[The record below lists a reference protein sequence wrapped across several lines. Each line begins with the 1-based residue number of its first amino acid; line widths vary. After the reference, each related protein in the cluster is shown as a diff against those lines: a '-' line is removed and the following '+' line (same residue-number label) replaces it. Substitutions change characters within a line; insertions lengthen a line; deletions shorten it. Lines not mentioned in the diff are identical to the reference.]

1 MSEISS
7 FLTRILTDLAAE
19 TGRFSVKTTSDGFL
33 NILEFTDGTSINTF
47 ASHLGANSD
56 AASAI
61 AIDKVATSSLLET
74 RGVAHIPHYLY
85 YSSKMY
91 SDEKQKLFEA
101 VRAAFKIADLH
112 DGQPAIVIKPNC
124 GTSGRDVRLA
134 HSEQEAAEI
143 AEKVLV
149 SNLSIAISPYYAAE
163 AEYRCT
169 YLNGEVRFLYR
180 KIHTKDWRFN
190 LHAGSASEVLDE
202 KDPKYRAVVELAIK
216 AAKAIDINFAHIDIM
231 EKDGQLA
238 VLEINSAVTYAIF
251 SKQHP
256 ECYDKL
262 KSIYKDAI
270 DLIYNRRVS
279 QS

>member
-1 MSEISS
+1 MSEKPS
-7 FLTRILTDLAAE
+7 FLTRVLTDLATE
-19 TGRFSVKTTSDGFL
+19 TGRFSVKTISDGFL
-33 NILEFTDGTSINTF
+33 NTLVFSDGTSVNTF

-61 AIDKVATSSLLET
+61 AVDKVATSSLLEA
-74 RGVAHIPHYLY
+74 RSIAHIPHYLY
-85 YSSKMY
+85 YSSKSY
-91 SDEKQKLFEA
+91 SDEKQKLFDA
-101 VRAAFKIADLH
+101 VHAAFKTADNFN
-112 DGQPAIVIKPNC
+112 GQPAIVIKPNC
-124 GTSGRDVRLA
+124 GTSGRDVWLA
-134 HSEQEAAEI
+134 RSESEAI
-143 AEKVLV
+143 KTAEKVLI

-169 YLNGEVRFLYR
+169 YLNGKVRFLYR

-202 KDPKYRAVVELAIK
+202 TDPKYQAVIKLAIK
-216 AAKAIDINFAHIDIM
+216 AGKALDIDFAHIDIM

-251 SKQHP
+251 VKQHP

-270 DLIYNRRVS
+270 ELIYNKRVS

>member
-1 MSEISS
+1 MSEKSP
-7 FLTRILTDLAAE
+7 FLTRVLTDLAAE
-19 TGRFSVKTTSDGFL
+19 TGRFSIKTTSDGFL
-33 NILEFTDGTSINTF
+33 NTLIFTDGTSINTF
-47 ASHLGANSD
+47 ASHLGANTD

-61 AIDKVATSSLLET
+61 AIDKVATSSLLESC
-74 RGVAHIPHYLY
+74 GIAHIPHYLY
-85 YSSKMY
+85 YSSKSY
-91 SDEKQKLFEA
+91 SDEKQKLFDA
-101 VRAAFKIADLH
+101 VKKAFQSADLH

-124 GTSGRDVRLA
+124 GTSGRDVHLA
-134 HSEQEAAEI
+134 HSESEAIDI
-143 AEKVLV
+143 AKTILV
-149 SNLSIAISPYYAAE
+149 SNPSIAISPYFAAE

-169 YLNGEVRFLYR
+169 YLNGKVRFLYR

-202 KDPKYRAVVELAIK
+202 TDPKYQAIVELAIQAGK
-216 AAKAIDINFAHIDIM
+216 ALGIDFAHIDIM
-231 EKDGQLA
+231 EKDGQLT
-238 VLEINSAVTYAIF
+238 VLEVNSAVTYAIF

-270 DLIYNRRVS
+270 DLIYSRLAS